1 MVKKADC
8 VKTIIKVAENNVEVT
23 YSLKNESGEDIVI
36 DDLTGTFGQERI
48 DDQLI
53 QAEFEKAKWDAMDS
67 TEINKQKATAQKEI
81 DDLNLIQTE
90 MDKTLK

>member
-1 MVKKADC
+1 MVKKTDC

-23 YSLKNESGEDIVI
+23 YSIKNESGEDIVI

-67 TEINKQKATAQKEI
+67 TEINKKKATAQKEI
-81 DDLNLIQTE
+81 DDLALIQTE
-90 MDKTLK
+90 MDKVLK

>member
-1 MVKKADC
+1 MVKKTDC

-81 DDLNLIQTE
+81 DDLALIQTE
-90 MDKTLK
+90 MDKVLK

>member
-8 VKTIIKVAENNVEVT
+8 VKTIIKIAENNVEVRYT
-23 YSLKNESGEDIVI
+23 LKDGFGMDIII
-36 DDLTGTFGQERI
+36 DDLTESFGQDGI
-48 DDQLI
+48 DDKLT

-81 DDLNLIQTE
+81 DDLALIQTE
-90 MDKTLK
+90 MDKALK